1 MKNFIQF
8 SGGTLTIGS
17 LVLTF
22 SVSGVIE
29 MIIFAIVAYYIMLW
43 IKRTKAWNLLKGAA
57 VLLVVYLLA
66 KLTHLD
72 NIAFLFERMAGS
84 ILIAAIVVLQPEL
97 RRALEQ
103 LGDKNILA
111 GIISSGSDTKT
122 GLTAESIDA
131 LVRASGVLAANKV
144 GALIVIERTITLSQ
158 YIVSGIKTDAVITSS
173 MLEQIFE
180 KNTPLHDGAVIIR
193 NNRIEA
199 ATCYLPISK
208 NNAISKE
215 LGTRHRAG
223 LGISEV
229 SDAITIIVS
238 EETGSISIA
247 LNGVLTRN
255 VTQEDLRASLYDI
268 RTIEKP
274 TNTLGEKIKQWTGRR
289 KNEKQ
294 A

>member
-17 LVLTF
+17 VSLTF
-22 SVSGVIE
+22 SISGVIE
-29 MIIFAIVAYYIMLW
+29 MIIFAIVAYYIILW

-57 VLLVVYLLA
+57 VLLAVYALA
-66 KLTHLD
+66 KLTRLD
-72 NIAFLFERMAGS
+72 NISFLFEKMAPS
-84 ILIAAIVVLQPEL
+84 ILLAAIIVLQPEL
-97 RRALEQ
+97 RKALEQ
-103 LGDKNILA
+103 LGNRNILS
-111 GIISSGSDTKT
+111 GIISASSDTKS

-131 LVRASGVLAANKV
+131 LVRASEVLSANKV
-144 GALIVIERTITLSQ
+144 GALIVIERTITLTE
-158 YIVSGIKTDAVITSS
+158 YIETGIRTDAVITSS

-193 NNRIEA
+193 TNRIEA
-199 ATCYLPISK
+199 ATCYLPLSQ

-247 LNGVLTRN
+247 LDGTLTRDI
-255 VTQEDLRASLYDI
+255 QHDRLREALFDI
-268 RTIEKP
+268 RTVEKP
-274 TNTLGEKIKQWTGRR
+274 QNSLGAKIKQWTGRR

-294 A
+294 D

>member
-17 LVLTF
+17 VSLTF
-22 SVSGVIE
+22 SISGVIE
-29 MIIFAIVAYYIMLW
+29 MIIFAIVAYYIILW

-57 VLLVVYLLA
+57 VLLAVYALA
-66 KLTHLD
+66 KLTRLD
-72 NIAFLFERMAGS
+72 NISFLFEKMAPS
-84 ILIAAIVVLQPEL
+84 ILLAAIIVLQPEL
-97 RRALEQ
+97 RKALEQ
-103 LGDKNILA
+103 LGNRNILS
-111 GIISSGSDTKT
+111 GIISASSDTKS

-131 LVRASGVLAANKV
+131 LVRASEVLSANKV
-144 GALIVIERTITLSQ
+144 GALIVIERTITLTE
-158 YIVSGIKTDAVITSS
+158 YIETGIRTDAVITSS

-199 ATCYLPISK
+199 ATCYLPLSQ

-247 LNGVLTRN
+247 LDGTLTRDI
-255 VTQEDLRASLYDI
+255 QHDRLREALFDI
-268 RTIEKP
+268 RTVEKP
-274 TNTLGEKIKQWTGRR
+274 QNSLGAKIKQWTGRR

-294 A
+294 D

>member
-1 MKNFIQF
+1 
-8 SGGTLTIGS
+8 
-17 LVLTF
+17 
-22 SVSGVIE
+22 
-29 MIIFAIVAYYIMLW
+29 MIIFAIVAYYIILW

-57 VLLVVYLLA
+57 VLLAVYALA
-66 KLTHLD
+66 KLTRLD
-72 NIAFLFERMAGS
+72 NISFLFEKMAPS
-84 ILIAAIVVLQPEL
+84 ILLAAIIVLQPEL
-97 RRALEQ
+97 RKALEQ
-103 LGDKNILA
+103 LGNRNILS
-111 GIISSGSDTKT
+111 GIISASSDTKS

-131 LVRASGVLAANKV
+131 LVRASEVLSANKV
-144 GALIVIERTITLSQ
+144 GALIVIERTITLTE
-158 YIVSGIKTDAVITSS
+158 YIETGIRTDAVITSS

-199 ATCYLPISK
+199 ATCYLPLSQ

-247 LNGVLTRN
+247 LDGTLTRDI
-255 VTQEDLRASLYDI
+255 QHDRLREALFDI
-268 RTIEKP
+268 RTVEKP
-274 TNTLGEKIKQWTGRR
+274 QNSLGAKIKQWTGRR

-294 A
+294 D